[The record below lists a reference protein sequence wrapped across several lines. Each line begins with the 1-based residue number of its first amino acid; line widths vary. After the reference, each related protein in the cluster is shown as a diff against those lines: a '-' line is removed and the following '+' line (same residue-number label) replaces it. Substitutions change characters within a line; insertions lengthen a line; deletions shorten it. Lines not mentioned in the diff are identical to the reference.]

1 MTIQSSNSELWM
13 EEREREGGGGEG
25 EIEREKWGV
34 SMDRRAIEPRLF
46 HLHLMSFLLFFR
58 K

>member
-1 MTIQSSNSELWM
+1 M